1 MRDYLQDPSAPDL
14 SLVLDSAF
22 PVVVGEKAWDGL
34 TVAVPV
40 NQDGSTQERAGAE
53 AYPFAVAS
61 LEAGIAP
68 SIVPDRAVLVLR
80 WRSGRAE
87 WGAIRNRLCGKAA
100 PEGLRTEC
108 TVLDDRLT
116 LRAYGRAA
124 HSGVN
129 IEGGRNALVHLA
141 RLVEGELPPG
151 GASDLLGF
159 ARLAGADIYG
169 TGLRLTLSHPI
180 WGRYAVNVAQ
190 GRRGEPRFEKV
201 SPVNAVGLGVRI

>member
-53 AYPFAVAS
+53 AYPFSVAL

-80 WRSGRAE
+80 WRRGRPE
-87 WGAIRNRLCGKAA
+87 WGTIRNRLCGKPA
-100 PEGLRTEC
+100 PEGLRIEC
-108 TVLDDRLT
+108 TVADDRFT
-116 LRAYGRAA
+116 VRAYRAQA
-124 HSGVN
+124 H
-129 IEGGRNALVHLA
+129 
-141 RLVEGELPPG
+141 
-151 GASDLLGF
+151 
-159 ARLAGADIYG
+159 
-169 TGLRLTLSHPI
+169 
-180 WGRYAVNVAQ
+180 
-190 GRRGEPRFEKV
+190 
-201 SPVNAVGLGVRI
+201 